1 MTTPSIP
8 GYRQLSKVILLL
20 AWPTVVEQLLQTVV
34 QYADSAMVGR
44 LGADASAAVGITT
57 SAVWLISNLFLAGGI
72 GALAVIARAV
82 GAKEMER
89 AGKASVQTVY
99 VALALGILVGFLALA
114 VSDVLPGWMGAE
126 PAVQEEAS
134 RYFFIISLPM
144 LFRSAMILFSAVL
157 RASGDTRTPMV
168 VNLLI
173 NGLNIL
179 LNFFLIYQTRPITL
193 LGRSFSIWGAGMG
206 VTGAAIATATAITAG
221 GILMTLALFKSK
233 RGVSPLGHGYRLDK
247 AILTDVWRVGLP
259 NAGERT
265 VVCLGHM
272 VFAALV
278 AGLGTTSL
286 AAHSIAITAEQA
298 FYIPGYG
305 FQAAA
310 TTLAGQTLGEG
321 DEEKL
326 NRLIPVLIFFAV
338 GLMTLGSLFLFCF
351 PNWIMSLFTPDL
363 SVIQQGATVLRIVS
377 LSEPFFALQLILEG
391 VFHGVGDTK
400 ASFLYALF
408 SMWGI
413 RIFFTFLCTQ
423 FLSLGLTA
431 VWCCMVADII
441 ARTGMMFFRY
451 RTGRWKQSLVFSCA
465 HKS

>member
-1 MTTPSIP
+1 M
-8 GYRQLSKVILLL
+8 
-20 AWPTVVEQLLQTVV
+20 
-34 QYADSAMVGR
+34 ADFQSVSCGGDWSFGGNCQGR
-44 LGADASAAVGITT
+44 RSQGDGTGRKGLCPNGVCRFGAGNFS
-57 SAVWLISNLFLAGGI
+57 
-72 GALAVIARAV
+72 
-82 GAKEMER
+82 
-89 AGKASVQTVY
+89 
-99 VALALGILVGFLALA
+99 GFLALA

-286 AAHSIAITAEQA
+286 AAHSIAITAET
-298 FYIPGYG
+298 G
-305 FQAAA
+305 
-310 TTLAGQTLGEG
+310 
-321 DEEKL
+321 
-326 NRLIPVLIFFAV
+326 
-338 GLMTLGSLFLFCF
+338 
-351 PNWIMSLFTPDL
+351 
-363 SVIQQGATVLRIVS
+363 
-377 LSEPFFALQLILEG
+377 
-391 VFHGVGDTK
+391 
-400 ASFLYALF
+400 FLYSWLRV
-408 SMWGI
+408 S
-413 RIFFTFLCTQ
+413 
-423 FLSLGLTA
+423 
-431 VWCCMVADII
+431 
-441 ARTGMMFFRY
+441 
-451 RTGRWKQSLVFSCA
+451 GRCYYSGGPD
-465 HKS
+465 H